1 MNSLPLSNLGSS
13 LSRVVEC
20 FLPFFLF
27 DCAEA
32 LLQCRGGRKAGGV
45 ALVAVLLRLSQH
57 CYAWPYLP
65 VARGIL
71 VPQPGNKPASPALE
85 GRFLTTGKSL
95 AFKKKKV
102 ISLFLAALGL
112 PCFERAFSSCGKW
125 GPTLHCS
132 AQVLTAVASL
142 VAE

>member
-1 MNSLPLSNLGSS
+1 MQG
-13 LSRVVEC
+13 RAEGGEC
-20 FLPFFLF
+20 
-27 DCAEA
+27 CS
-32 LLQCRGGRKAGGV
+32 CRSV
-45 ALVAVLLRLSQH
+45 AQAQH

-65 VARGIL
+65 VARGVL